1 MKDIYLK
8 FTQKQNSKNIPG
20 ESLDEAHKDG
30 KWMEIS
36 QWRHELRQPKSASSS
51 TAGGHT
57 AERCEHGEMLFSKDI
72 DTSSP
77 YIWEACSAG
86 YAYDV
91 EIQFFRAQGS
101 VRTQYL
107 NIKLFNAVISSV
119 TPTVQS
125 EGLPTE
131 TMVSSTPRS
140 CGHIRVRRQTVQPTW
155 ATMWVVGISLRTR
168 SPRPEQAIF
177 QGRVMRPF
185 FVASCGFKLLCGIG
199 F

>member
-8 FTQKQNSKNIPG
+8 FTPKQNSKKIPG
-20 ESLDEAHKDG
+20 ESLDDKHKDG
-30 KWMEIS
+30 LWMEIEA
-36 QWRHELRQPKSASSS
+36 WEHVLRQPKSATSS

-57 AERCEHGEMLFSKDI
+57 AERCEHGEMLFTKDI

-101 VRTQYL
+101 TRTQYL
-107 NIKLFNAVISSV
+107 TIKLYNAVVSSV
-119 TPTVQS
+119 NPTVKS

-131 TMVSSTPRS
+131 TMGIKYAKVVWTYSGSKTDGS
-140 CGHIRVRRQTVQPTW
+140 ANVGQHIGGW
-155 ATMWVVGISLRTR
+155 DLALNK
-168 SPRPEQAIF
+168 
-177 QGRVMRPF
+177 
-185 FVASCGFKLLCGIG
+185 VAA
-199 F
+199 

>member
-36 QWRHELRQPKSASSS
+36 QWRHELRQPKSATSS

-57 AERCEHGEMLFSKDI
+57 AERCEHGEMVFSKDI

-91 EIQFFRAQGS
+91 EVQFFRAQGS

-131 TMVSSTPRS
+131 TMGIKYAKV
-140 CGHIRVRRQTVQPTW
+140 VW
-155 ATMWVVGISLRTR
+155 AYKGSKTDGTANVGNHVGGWDL
-168 SPRPEQAIF
+168 AANK
-177 QGRVMRPF
+177 
-185 FVASCGFKLLCGIG
+185 VATA
-199 F
+199 